1 MAGIQGLYTAASGM
15 EATQNQF
22 DAISNDL
29 ANVDTTGYQSEE
41 VGFQDL
47 LYSSGGVSSGSQ
59 LATGAGAS
67 SAVVG
72 RDQTEGDLQTT
83 GRSLDVAIEGEGFLQ
98 VRRPDGTIGL
108 TRDGSLQLDA
118 RGQLTDTQ
126 GDRLDPPVT
135 IPAGTDVS
143 KLSISADGQISDG
156 TRQLG
161 RLRLVTVPNPDGL
174 LADGGSQFS
183 ATAAS
188 GAIRGASGVTLKQGA
203 LEGSNVDIAAA
214 MSDMVTAERSYQMSS
229 QAIQDQ
235 DQMLQIANQ
244 LRSGS

>member
-29 ANVDTTGYQSEE
+29 SNLNTTGYQSEE

-59 LATGAGAS
+59 VATGAGTA

-72 RDQTEGDLQTT
+72 RDDTEGDLQTT
-83 GRSLDVAIEGEGFLQ
+83 GRSLDVAIEGDGYLQ
-98 VRRPDGTIGL
+98 VRRSDGTIGL
-108 TRDGSLQLDA
+108 TRNGSLQLDA
-118 RGQLTDTQ
+118 KGQLTDQ
-126 GDRLDPPVT
+126 EGDRLDPPVT

-143 KLSISADGQISDG
+143 KISIDAAGRVSDG

-161 RLRLVTVPNPDGL
+161 QLKLVTVPAPNQL
-174 LADGGSQFS
+174 LADGDSQFS

-188 GAIRGASGVTLKQGA
+188 GAIRGAQGVTLKQGA

-214 MSDMVTAERSYQMSS
+214 MSEMVTAQRSYQMAST
-229 QAIQDQ
+229 AVQDQ
-235 DQMLQIANQ
+235 DQMLQMANQ
-244 LRSGS
+244 LRAS